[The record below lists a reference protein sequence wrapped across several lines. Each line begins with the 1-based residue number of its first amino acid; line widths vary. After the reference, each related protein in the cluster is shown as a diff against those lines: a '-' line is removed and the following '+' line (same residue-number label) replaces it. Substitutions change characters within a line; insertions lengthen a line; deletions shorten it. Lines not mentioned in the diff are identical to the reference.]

1 MLPERLPIRE
11 IPEFLPAFVNDV
23 LLTTLTS
30 AGKKTVWCVR
40 WQEHPDAVTRLAA
53 IADAWNHMLGADS
66 ESGESEDA
74 NLHGFLREVL
84 DHHMP
89 LLVDGE
95 RGAFAH
101 CAYGHRPFRRL
112 DADAVAAELDSV
124 AH

>member
-11 IPEFLPAFVNDV
+11 VPEHLPAFVNDV

-30 AGKKTVWCVR
+30 AGKKTVWCVK

-66 ESGESEDA
+66 ESGDEEDA
-74 NLHGFLREVL
+74 DLHAFLREVL
-84 DHHMP
+84 DHHLP
-89 LLVDGE
+89 LLVDNE

-101 CAYGHRPFRRL
+101 CGYGHRASRRL
-112 DADAVAAELDSV
+112 DADAVAAEVGS
-124 AH
+124 AAR